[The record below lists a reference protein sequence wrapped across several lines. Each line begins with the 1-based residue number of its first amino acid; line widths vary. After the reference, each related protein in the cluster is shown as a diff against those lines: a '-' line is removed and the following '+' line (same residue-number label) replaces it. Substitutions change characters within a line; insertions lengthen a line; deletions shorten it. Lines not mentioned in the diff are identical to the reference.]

1 LFDRVAADYSLANM
15 IKYSITT
22 LIFLSILID
31 FGQFRQPIDFD
42 NDFDNNPL
50 KNISSKMNQK
60 CGNIYHEIDSE
71 CKNGIRQELDKQ
83 DHMNATNV
91 CRSIWNKTKCI
102 EEKSK
107 SCEDTIYKDVKDIL
121 ENWQKKLEKSDCKDC
136 IRSKCS
142 PEKIQG
148 CSKLKDVISKL
159 NTTTCGKIFQSSIK
173 ECVSRDLYDKDESNS
188 KAICC
193 EYWKMTD
200 CLEKQSE
207 KSCNDEKQ
215 KKEFIDILRDW
226 KRCQEVGKCDEYSTN
241 SKKCNSA
248 ERLPIDIFLLIF
260 LIFLHKFYISKLS

>member
-1 LFDRVAADYSLANM
+1 M
-15 IKYSITT
+15 IH
-22 LIFLSILID
+22 

-50 KNISSKMNQK
+50 KNISLQMKPK
-60 CGNIYHEIDSE
+60 CEEIYHQIDLE
-71 CKNGIRQELDKQ
+71 CKNGIRQVLDKQ
-83 DHMNATNV
+83 DHKNAKNV

-107 SCEDTIYKDVKDIL
+107 NCNNSYEDVKDIL

-136 IRSKCS
+136 FRSNCS
-142 PEKIQG
+142 LETFHTCPE
-148 CSKLKDVISKL
+148 LEDVISKL
-159 NTTTCGKIFQSSIK
+159 NTTSCGKKFQSSIK
-173 ECVSRDLYDKDESNS
+173 ECVSRDLYDKDKSNS

-207 KSCNDEKQ
+207 KSCNDEKE
-215 KKEFIDILRDW
+215 KKEFINILRDW
-226 KRCQEVGKCDEYSTN
+226 KRCQEDEKCDEYSTN

-260 LIFLHKFYISKLS
+260 LTFLHKFYISMLS